1 MQRKSKGHLT
11 KDVYLLGC
19 AVPAMEGRWRMD
31 RCEVEGLAND
41 WHVTAGGSEDSPA
54 SLAKIVRVNDIRVE
68 RSRNVPGPA
77 STGLFRGQHIVNL
90 RYLLPELDA
99 RFYLAHELMEI
110 SLRRVGYVG
119 ADIEQAA
126 NYGAA
131 ALLCPR
137 RIFLRAAFAGL
148 SYAELAQTFLVSQ
161 TLVVLRLSEL
171 LGSPRAVVCPHRV
184 YVAGEGAFPEPERI
198 RSLVRGPERAGITRA
213 RLTDARRRTVLEFA
227 ESA

>member
-1 MQRKSKGHLT
+1 
-11 KDVYLLGC
+11 
-19 AVPAMEGRWRMD
+19 MD
-31 RCEVEGLAND
+31 RCEVEGLANS
-41 WHVTAGGSEDSPA
+41 WHASVGRTEDNPA
-54 SLAKIVRVNDIRVE
+54 SLAQITRENGIRVE
-68 RSRNVPGPA
+68 RSRNVPGAA
-77 STGLFRGQHIVNL
+77 STGVFLGQRVIHL
-90 RYLLPELDA
+90 RHQLDELSA
-99 RFYLAHELMEI
+99 RFHLAHELMEI
-110 SLRRVGYVG
+110 ALDRVGYVG

-184 YVAGEGAFPEPERI
+184 YVAGEGTFPEPDRI
-198 RSLVRGPERAGITRA
+198 RSLVRGPERAGVTRA
-213 RLTDARRRTVLEFA
+213 RLTDARKRTVVEFS